1 MKERKRPPQRGM
13 QRRNE
18 AGTPGAPTPLFARL
32 RTAARQAWHFLR
44 QLSGDDAYERYLQ
57 HHGRTHA
64 GERPMSR
71 KEYIRFRDEQK
82 WNRISR
88 CC

>member
-1 MKERKRPPQRGM
+1 MAERDMHTPNDSGASPA
-13 QRRNE
+13 
-18 AGTPGAPTPLFARL
+18 AGQLFARVC
-32 RTAARQAWHFLR
+32 AAVRQAWGFVR

-57 HHGRTHA
+57 HHARAHPGV
-64 GERPMSR
+64 RPMSR
-71 KEYIRFRDEQK
+71 KAYIRFRDEQK